1 MKRSS
6 SLRLTLWPMPSISVT
21 SVPIVR
27 PLSSPRKPSA
37 YGGSLREPGGAH
49 RCAPLRDCYP
59 PGPLSSPRK
68 PSAYGG
74 SLREPGGAHRCAP
87 LRDCY
92 PPGPLSSRRGRG
104 SLLGGHRLSRGLDR
118 LHDVHVAGTPAD
130 VAGDGPTNL
139 LLGGLRI
146 STEQR
151 GAGQHHGWRAEPTL
165 ETVFLL
171 ERALD
176 RMELAILRQ
185 PFHGGDRAAVGLDP
199 EHRAGLDRN
208 AVHKHRAG
216 AAVRSVAADMRAGE
230 PEHAADEMH
239 QEQARLDVGRSLRSI
254 YGHGDLHDA
263 PYRSRA
269 SSRAPARP
277 RRTNTSTTC
286 RL

>member
-27 PLSSPRKPSA
+27 
-37 YGGSLREPGGAH
+37 
-49 RCAPLRDCYP
+49 
-59 PGPLSSPRK
+59 PLSSPRK

-146 STEQR
+146 STTS
-151 GAGQHHGWRAEPTL
+151 AG
-165 ETVFLL
+165 V
-171 ERALD
+171 
-176 RMELAILRQ
+176 
-185 PFHGGDRAAVGLDP
+185 
-199 EHRAGLDRN
+199 
-208 AVHKHRAG
+208 
-216 AAVRSVAADMRAGE
+216 
-230 PEHAADEMH
+230 
-239 QEQARLDVGRSLRSI
+239 
-254 YGHGDLHDA
+254 
-263 PYRSRA
+263 
-269 SSRAPARP
+269 PA
-277 RRTNTSTTC
+277 T
-286 RL
+286 